1 MKIIIDIPEEDYKN
15 RTLLN
20 YFKCYSTE
28 LDKIIYDGTPVP
40 KGHGRITD
48 IDEVLE
54 DMRATRTYDILFALE
69 RVKPI
74 IEADEKN

>member
-28 LDKIIYDGTPVP
+28 LDKIIYGGMPLT
-40 KGHGRITD
+40 
-48 IDEVLE
+48 EWLE
-54 DMRATRTYDILFALE
+54 KMTEKMRQ
-69 RVKPI
+69 K
-74 IEADEKN
+74 EK